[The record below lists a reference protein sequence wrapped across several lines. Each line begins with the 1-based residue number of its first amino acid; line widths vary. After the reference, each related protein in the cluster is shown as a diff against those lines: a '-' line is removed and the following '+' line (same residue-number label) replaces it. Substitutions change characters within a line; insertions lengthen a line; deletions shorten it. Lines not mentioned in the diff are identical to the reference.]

1 MPCLST
7 LDTSLMIR
15 KGAFCSIALMFNI
28 CALVKGWQQS
38 VSADGA
44 IFTIPP
50 PDWTTGLKA
59 TSLALSVATYMTYML
74 TMFLH
79 PKSIKGFMVTVI
91 GWLASAI
98 ILFSLIG
105 VEVQKHRKA
114 QGQEPLTYTENF
126 FAGVIS
132 AGLYVLIAVMLSIY
146 MASMPASPYGRADR
160 RKIEYTSI
168 VFRINTFVI
177 LLLGGAAMYSS
188 IEGWSLMDAL
198 YFTDF
203 TLLTIGIGNLAPQTH
218 LGRSLLFP
226 YAALGITSLG
236 FVITAV
242 ASFMDQMRDLK
253 LKCKLK
259 KSRRTLET
267 TDPSKKTA
275 GGAPSQTSLV
285 RSRVPKSE
293 EVLELRHVKSTFY
306 RHRRWAELGLIL
318 VAWFVLWL
326 VSAGI
331 FRYSEKKDNW
341 SYFVALYFTYTSLTT
356 IGYGDYFPTSNFG
369 KVFFIFWSLLAIPIL
384 TNLVTVMGTV
394 FHMWLV
400 FCTGWIWRHVF
411 RRGRTGKHHH
421 HEYNRRPSDTSA
433 LIATNE
439 SPTLASQDHGLN
451 VDIRAQRAWETRQGL
466 PCAQVNHARSDSG
479 DDEHHQMISK
489 RATTRYRLLLLEEIE
504 NLNLMTRDETPENRE
519 KLCCTWSRII
529 PLLQAK
535 VDSGNL
541 AELAALLMSANSE
554 HDIMAKLK
562 NPQKELLERNVE
574 ISWMLSLLV
583 EKLALD
589 IGEELSETNE

>member
-1 MPCLST
+1 MWTTRTRTNPRKGFRSLRYEHHALPIY
-7 LDTSLMIR
+7 LDSSLMIR

-38 VSADGA
+38 VSADGV
-44 IFTIPP
+44 IYELHPP
-50 PDWTTGLKA
+50 GWTTGLKA
-59 TSLALSVATYMTYML
+59 TSLALSVATYMTYTL

-79 PKSIKGFMVTVI
+79 PKSIKGFIVTVI
-91 GWLASAI
+91 GWFASAI

-105 VEVQKHRKA
+105 VEVRKHRHA
-114 QGQEPLTYTENF
+114 QGQNALTYTQNF
-126 FAGVIS
+126 FAAVIS
-132 AGLYVLIAVMLSIY
+132 AGLYVLIAVLLSIY
-146 MASMPASPYGRADR
+146 MASMPASPYGQADR

-198 YFTDF
+198 YFTDY
-203 TLLTIGIGNLAPQTH
+203 TLLTI
-218 LGRSLLFP
+218 
-226 YAALGITSLG
+226 GITSLG
-236 FVITAV
+236 FVVTAV
-242 ASFMDQMRDLK
+242 ASFMDRMRELK
-253 LKCKLK
+253 LECKLK
-259 KSRRTLET
+259 EARREIET
-267 TDPSKKTA
+267 TESSKNPA
-275 GGAPSQTSLV
+275 GRAPSQTSLV

-293 EVLELRHVKSTFY
+293 EVLKVRHVKSTFY
-306 RHRRWAELGLIL
+306 RKRRWAELGFIL

-331 FRYSEKKDNW
+331 FGYSERKDNW

-356 IGYGDYFPTSNFG
+356 IGYGDYYPTSNFG

-394 FHMWLV
+394 FHIWLV

-411 RRGRTGKHHH
+411 RRGRKGKHHH
-421 HEYNRRPSDTSA
+421 HDYIRRPSDASA
-433 LIATNE
+433 LIATNK
-439 SPTLASQDHGLN
+439 SPTSASRDHGLN

-466 PCAQVNHARSDSG
+466 PCAQVNSIRSDSG
-479 DDEHHQMISK
+479 EDEQHQLVSR

-504 NLNLMTRDETPENRE
+504 NLISMTRDESPEHRE

-535 VDSGNL
+535 VDTGNL

-583 EKLALD
+583 EKLVFN